1 MDIQDYIQFANDNPL
16 CYVATA
22 DHDQPHVRALLMWF
36 ADENGFYF
44 GTMTPKRFWE
54 QLEKNPK
61 VEICFFNGATDL
73 MAAKMMRV
81 TGDVELLR
89 DKELN
94 ARLVEERAFLED
106 IAGQPLGPVMEVF
119 RVSSGKA
126 VFWTMNDVLKERDLA
141 WLDF

>member
-1 MDIQDYIQFANDNPL
+1 MDIQDCIQFANDNPL

-22 DHDQPHVRALLMWF
+22 DRDQPHVRALLMWF

-73 MAAKMMRV
+73 MASKMMRV

-94 ARLVEERAFLED
+94 ARLVEERILPGSHWVQSWRSFVSPAERL
-106 IAGQPLGPVMEVF
+106 
-119 RVSSGKA
+119 SSG
-126 VFWTMNDVLKERDLA
+126 R
-141 WLDF
+141 